1 MMADVKS
8 KRGIS
13 AALEVHQQPGL
24 GNEVEGPGAREI
36 LCLQN

>member
-24 GNEVEGPGAREI
+24 GNEVGGPGAREI